1 MSNKPYKKFPR
12 EMDES
17 WRPGW
22 TSPPGDT
29 LRELIEMRG
38 WTQALLAREI
48 GWSLKHVNRWRW
60 SRSTS
65 PAEYAVMRRLCEAMQ
80 REGDYRVGIARAAL
94 APSATAGDDASP
106 STSAGKLTDGERRSD

>member
-1 MSNKPYKKFPR
+1 VEQMSNKPYKKFPR

-48 GWSLKHVNRWRW
+48 GWSLKHVNRVVQGHETI
-60 SRSTS
+60 SVDFAMALESLDFGS
-65 PAEYAVMRRLCEAMQ
+65 AEFWMR

-94 APSATAGDDASP
+94 APSATGGDS
-106 STSAGKLTDGERRSD
+106 